1 VTPRRTRRP
10 SKYES
15 VYGDAINKLGNL
27 LGNGP
32 AFEAASDWA
41 IDFCKKVQQ
50 KDWRRQRI
58 PAWDSGSRAA
68 HALAIYLENS
78 ADHIVSGRLHAAAK
92 QSGVALKPD
101 SPVRWDLATAAGA
114 LRKFLR
120 ELSQQ
125 KELSPQQR
133 RRVLPSRYVPD
144 ETTWYVYS
152 PLAVGFRHNQ
162 NIVSPHRPLALAVGL
177 THGFR
182 AITAS
187 RHPREEI
194 NRLNHND
201 ALKRRGGRP
210 CFEAAAEFA
219 NKTFPDDRAT
229 SAEAVKKYIDRHRH
243 IRFWWFGDKQRGE

>member
-1 VTPRRTRRP
+1 MTSRRTRRP

-15 VYGDAINKLGNL
+15 DYGDAINKLRNQ
-27 LGNGP
+27 LGNHP
-32 AFEAASDWA
+32 AFEPARDWA
-41 IDFCKKVQQ
+41 IVFCKKVQE

-68 HALAIYLENS
+68 HALAIYLERS
-78 ADHIVSGRLHAAAK
+78 ADHIVTGRLLAAAE
-92 QSGVALKPD
+92 QSGVGLKPD
-101 SPVRWDLATAAGA
+101 SAVRWGMATAAAA

-125 KELSPQQR
+125 KELPPQHR
-133 RRVLPSRYVPD
+133 PSRYVPD
-144 ETTWYVYS
+144 ETNWYVYS